1 MTSPQLTQLLISAG
15 CLAGAGVLAL
25 RYLRRRRAQ
34 AAGESAHT
42 PADASSRTPEP
53 SVAASAAPWNGGGMI
68 FGAVTPVLASL
79 LPESEQKRQLMKRE
93 LVNAGYYH
101 PRAADNL
108 AAIRYLG
115 IVLPI
120 IGFGVLFLLAP
131 RELELAALLAGVVAA
146 LLGWAL
152 PSLIVRSRAAERRD
166 EITRAM
172 PDMLDMLNMCVSQG
186 MTLTSSLS
194 RVIRE
199 IETVYPALAH
209 ELRIV
214 TEQAR
219 VGSVEQALQNFADRV
234 DVPEVHSFT
243 STLIQTERMGTSV
256 SAALA
261 DHSDN
266 IRESRKQRADQA
278 ANMATFKLLFPTAL
292 CLMPAVFLFLLGPAL
307 VDLSDFFDGEAG
319 EAFRSGRA
327 AATQT
332 LQRPTFDE

>member
-1 MTSPQLTQLLISAG
+1 MITPQLLNILITAG
-15 CLAGAGVLAL
+15 CVAGAAFFAW
-25 RYLRRRRAQ
+25 RYLRRRR
-34 AAGESAHT
+34 
-42 PADASSRTPEP
+42 DDSSS
-53 SVAASAAPWNGGGMI
+53 SVNATKSGLI
-68 FGAVTPVLASL
+68 FGPLTPVLASL
-79 LPESEQKRQLMKRE
+79 LPQSEEKRRTMQRE

-101 PRAADNL
+101 PSASDNL

-115 IVLPI
+115 IVAPI
-120 IGFGVLFLLAP
+120 VMFGSLLLFAAPGWEVPIVLI
-131 RELELAALLAGVVAA
+131 GVVASI
-146 LLGWAL
+146 LGWAL
-152 PSLIVRSRAAERRD
+152 PALIVRSRAANRRD

-186 MTLTSSLS
+186 MTLMTSLA

-199 IETVYPALAH
+199 LRPVYPALAH
-209 ELRIV
+209 ELQIV
-214 TEQAR
+214 TEQGR
-219 VGSVEQALQNFADRV
+219 IGSVEQALENFADRL

-278 ANMATFKLLFPTAL
+278 ANTAVLKMLFPTAL

-307 VDLSDFFDGEAG
+307 VDLSDFFNGESGA
-319 EAFRSGRA
+319 AFRSGRTT
-327 AATQT
+327 ATEI
-332 LQRPTFDE
+332 LQDDRIGP

>member
-1 MTSPQLTQLLISAG
+1 
-15 CLAGAGVLAL
+15 
-25 RYLRRRRAQ
+25 
-34 AAGESAHT
+34 
-42 PADASSRTPEP
+42 
-53 SVAASAAPWNGGGMI
+53 MI
-68 FGAVTPVLASL
+68 FGPVTPVLASL
-79 LPESEQKRQLMKRE
+79 LPQGDQKRLLMKRE
-93 LVNAGYYH
+93 LTNAGYYH
-101 PRAADNL
+101 PRASENL

-131 RELELAALLAGVVAA
+131 RELELAALLTGVVAA

-194 RVIRE
+194 RVIPE

-219 VGSVEQALQNFADRV
+219 VGSVVQALENFAGRV

-307 VDLSDFFDGEAG
+307 VDLSDFFDGGAG

-332 LQRPTFDE
+332 LPQPTFEE